1 MTFIEITNPIR
12 TETGVI
18 LTVTTEQGKVI
29 DFHAT
34 PTDTEEYGRDLY
46 SRAMALEFGP
56 FASYEGGTLEM
67 ADKLSSLRS
76 LARKALRDSD
86 ITVIRCYEHSLP
98 VPAAWVSYRSAL
110 RSILNTNTWT
120 ESLELPAMPGYPA
133 GT

>member
-18 LTVTTEQGKVI
+18 LTVTTEQGKII

-34 PTDTEEYGRDLY
+34 PTDTEEYGRNLY

-56 FASYEGGTLEM
+56 FASYEGSALEM
-67 ADKLSSLRS
+67 ADKLSLLRS
-76 LARKALRDSD
+76 LARKALEDSD
-86 ITVIRCYEHSLP
+86 ITVLRCAEHSIP
-98 VPAAWVSYRSAL
+98 VPEAWVSYRSAL
-110 RSILNTNTWT
+110 RSTINITTWV
-120 ESLELPAMPGYPA
+120 EGLEVPAMPEYPA